1 MDFFDAVRA
10 RRSIRRFLAEPV
22 PEQVIEQSLDAAI
35 LAPNSSNMQTWDFYW
50 ARSPEAKATLVPLCL
65 SQSAAR
71 TASDLV
77 VFVADPAT
85 WRRSLPEVQ
94 AWVREVGAPKPVQTY
109 YDRLV
114 PVSYRWGFLNA
125 LAPLKWLVSFVP
137 GLFRPMPR
145 GPVSRRDGQEVAIK
159 SCALAAENFVLA
171 LSAQG
176 YDSCMMEGF
185 DEWRVKRLLDLPA
198 SARVVMI
205 VAVGQSAP
213 NGTWGGRF
221 RIDRQKVIHRL

>member
-1 MDFFDAVRA
+1 MEFFDAVRA

-22 PEQVIEQSLDAAI
+22 PEEVVEQALDAAI
-35 LAPNSSNMQTWDFYW
+35 LAPNSSNMQTWDFHW
-50 ARSPEAKATLVPLCL
+50 VRSPEAKARLVPLCL
-65 SQSAAR
+65 GQSAAR

-85 WRRSLPEVQ
+85 WRRSLPDVQ
-94 AWVREVGAPKPVQTY
+94 GWVRDVGAPAPVKVY
-109 YDRLV
+109 YDKLV
-114 PVSYRWGFLNA
+114 PFTYRWGFLNA
-125 LAPLKWLVSFVP
+125 LAPLKWLVSFLP

-145 GPVSRRDGQEVAIK
+145 GPHTRRDSQEVAIK
-159 SCALAAENFVLA
+159 STALAAENFVLA

-185 DEWRVKRLLDLPA
+185 DEWRVKRFLKLPS

-205 VAVGQSAP
+205 VAVGKAAP
-213 NGTWGGRF
+213 KGTWGSQFRMGRS
-221 RIDRQKVIHRL
+221 KVVHRL